1 MVSEKAKQL
10 AEDAA
15 YTVLFVGSFAAIAI
29 AVIAAA
35 LAVLGFVLAAFW

>member
-1 MVSEKAKQL
+1 MVSEKAKQD

-15 YTVLFVGSFAAIAI
+15 YIVLFVGSFAAIAI
-29 AVIAAA
+29 AVVAAA